1 MQTQAKAK
9 MKGMTRLFGLT
20 AVLSGLLV
28 LTSVAQDCNNF
39 HKRKCY
45 SSDNAFMRYNTQSKS
60 GMFVL
65 GHTSDLVF
73 VAHAGQDYNISL
85 CQEKKVEE
93 PLKFQ
98 VIDGRSQDVL
108 FDNQN
113 AALDVPV
120 EEGADPENTL
130 PQSFEFTADATK
142 KIIIRITAPGPPP
155 EEGSDKKGRKDE
167 PNPDDLFCVGVLVEN
182 MPTPMLGF

>member
-1 MQTQAKAK
+1 MG
-9 MKGMTRLFGLT
+9 MKNLIGLT
-20 AVLSGLLV
+20 VLFSGLLT
-28 LTSVAQDCNNF
+28 LSSIGQDCNSF

-45 SSDNAFMRYNTQSKS
+45 GSDNAYMSYNTQSKS

-73 VAHAGQDYNISL
+73 VAHSGQDYRVSL
-85 CQEKKVEE
+85 CQDKKVEE

-98 VIDGRSQDVL
+98 VIDSRSNDVL

-113 AALDVPV
+113 AALDVPPAEGE
-120 EEGADPENTL
+120 EEGLGL
-130 PQSFEFTADATK
+130 PQFFEFSADATK

-155 EEGSDKKGRKDE
+155 EEGDKKGKNDE
-167 PNPDDLFCVGVLVEN
+167 PNPEDLFCVGVLLEN
-182 MPTPMLGF
+182 MPSPKLGF

>member
-1 MQTQAKAK
+1 
-9 MKGMTRLFGLT
+9 
-20 AVLSGLLV
+20 
-28 LTSVAQDCNNF
+28 
-39 HKRKCY
+39 
-45 SSDNAFMRYNTQSKS
+45 
-60 GMFVL
+60 MFVL
-65 GHTSDLVF
+65 GHTSDLIF

-85 CQEKKVEE
+85 CQDKKVEE

-98 VIDGRSQDVL
+98 VIDSRSDEVL

-155 EEGSDKKGRKDE
+155 EEGERGKKE
-167 PNPDDLFCVGVLVEN
+167 PDPEDLFCVGVLVEN
-182 MPTPMLGF
+182 MSTPKLGF